1 VSERAAL
8 ARLPAANWPR
18 RLLSSNLGRLAL
30 ITVLVFA
37 AMGAAQPELFFTRAN
52 FSSMAFQFP
61 EFALLALAVMVSM
74 LTGGIDLSVIG
85 LANLSSMLAVL
96 VMRSL
101 APDPH
106 AADTAPAIIVGI
118 AALLATGAIGGL
130 LNGIAIAAV
139 GIPPILATLG
149 TGLIFTG
156 IAVVLSGGAAVLGFP
171 DAISVLGN
179 GSLLGVPVP
188 VLVFVALAA
197 AVAFILNW
205 TRFGLRVYLLGSNAV
220 AARFA
225 GIDNFSVTLR
235 AYLIS
240 GVLAAAA
247 GLIIAVRANSAKA
260 DYGTSYLLLSILIAV
275 LGGIN
280 PYGGFGKVSGLVLAV
295 LLLQFLSS
303 GLNMLQ
309 VSNFAVEITWGAL
322 LLLVM
327 VINTGGLRR
336 LLGRRLAGTS
346 RGGNREKADQPPP
359 GLRLG
364 NAGRVGKSSS

>member
-1 VSERAAL
+1 VSERAAP
-8 ARLPAANWPR
+8 ARIATASWPR
-18 RLLSSNLGRLAL
+18 RLFASNLGRLAL
-30 ITVLVFA
+30 ITGLVFA
-37 AMGAAQPELFFTRAN
+37 GMSAAQPELFFTRAN

-61 EFALLALAVMVSM
+61 EFALLGLAVMVSM

-85 LANLSSMLAVL
+85 LANLCSMLAVL

-101 APDPH
+101 VPDPH
-106 AADTAPAIIVGI
+106 AAGAAPAIAVGVGI
-118 AALLATGAIGGL
+118 LLGAGAVGGL
-130 LNGIAIAAV
+130 VNGLAIAAI

-156 IAVVLSGGAAVLGFP
+156 IAVVLSGGASVLGFP

-179 GSLLGVPVP
+179 GSVFGVPVP
-188 VLVFVALAA
+188 VLIFAALAA
-197 AVAFILNW
+197 AVAFMLNR
-205 TRFGLRVYLLGSNAV
+205 TRFGLRVYLLGTNAL

-225 GIDNFSVTLR
+225 GIDNFRVTIG

-240 GVLAAAA
+240 GLLAAIA

-260 DYGTSYLLLSILIAV
+260 DYGTSYLLLSILISV

-295 LLLQFLSS
+295 LSLQFLSS

-309 VSNFAVEITWGAL
+309 VSNFAVEMTWGAL

-336 LLGRRLAGTS
+336 ALGGRIVRPIERR
-346 RGGNREKADQPPP
+346 KP
-359 GLRLG
+359 
-364 NAGRVGKSSS
+364 

>member
-1 VSERAAL
+1 MSDRAVPT
-8 ARLPAANWPR
+8 RLTAATWPR
-18 RLLSSNLGRLAL
+18 RLLGNNLGRLAL

-37 AMGAAQPELFFTRAN
+37 VMSAAQPALFFTRAN

-61 EFALLALAVMVSM
+61 EFALLGLAVMVSM

-96 VMRSL
+96 VMRRL
-101 APDPH
+101 APDAH
-106 AADTAPAIIVGI
+106 ASDALPAIILGI
-118 AALLATGAIGGL
+118 ATLLATGAFGGL
-130 LNGIAIAAV
+130 LNGLAIAGI

-171 DAISVLGN
+171 DAISALGN
-179 GSLLGVPVP
+179 GALFGVPVP
-188 VLVFVALAA
+188 VLLFSALAA
-197 AVAFILNW
+197 TVAFILNW

-240 GVLAAAA
+240 GLLAAVA

-275 LGGIN
+275 LGGTN
-280 PYGGFGKVSGLVLAV
+280 PYGGFGKVSGVVLAV
-295 LLLQFLSS
+295 LSLQFLSS

-309 VSNFAVEITWGAL
+309 VSNFAVEMTWGAL

-327 VINTGGLRR
+327 VINAGGLSR
-336 LLGRRLAGTS
+336 LFGRRA
-346 RGGNREKADQPPP
+346 QPIE
-359 GLRLG
+359 
-364 NAGRVGKSSS
+364 GRKQ

>member
-1 VSERAAL
+1 MSERAAST
-8 ARLPAANWPR
+8 RIAAASWPR
-18 RLLSSNLGRLAL
+18 RLLSNNLGRLAL
-30 ITVLVFA
+30 ITALVFA
-37 AMGAAQPELFFTRAN
+37 GMSAAEPALFFTRAN

-61 EFALLALAVMVSM
+61 EFALLGLAVMVSM

-85 LANLSSMLAVL
+85 LANLSSMLAVM
-96 VMRSL
+96 VMRWL

-106 AADTAPAIIVGI
+106 APGAASAIALGV
-118 AALLATGAIGGL
+118 AALLGAGALRGL
-130 LNGIAIAAV
+130 LNGFAIAAI

-156 IAVVLSGGAAVLGFP
+156 IAVVLSDGAAVLGFP

-179 GSLLGVPVP
+179 GAPLGVPAP
-188 VLVFVALAA
+188 VLVFAALAA
-197 AVAFILNW
+197 AVAFLLN
-205 TRFGLRVYLLGSNAV
+205 RSFGLRVYLLGANAL

-225 GIDNFSVTLR
+225 GIDNFRITLG

-240 GVLAAAA
+240 GLLAAVA

-260 DYGTSYLLLSILIAV
+260 DYGASYLLLSILISV

-295 LLLQFLSS
+295 LSLQFLSS

-309 VSNFAVEITWGAL
+309 VSNFAVDMTWA
-322 LLLVM
+322 
-327 VINTGGLRR
+327 R
-336 LLGRRLAGTS
+336 S
-346 RGGNREKADQPPP
+346 CCW
-359 GLRLG
+359 
-364 NAGRVGKSSS
+364 

>member
-1 VSERAAL
+1 MSERAAP
-8 ARLPAANWPR
+8 ARMTAAGWQR
-18 RLLSSNLGRLAL
+18 RLLGSNLGRLAL
-30 ITVLVFA
+30 ITALVFA
-37 AMGAAQPELFFTRAN
+37 GMSAAQPELFFSRAN

-61 EFALLALAVMVSM
+61 EFALLGLGVMVSM

-85 LANLSSMLAVL
+85 LANLSSMLAVI
-96 VMRSL
+96 VMRRL
-101 APDPH
+101 APD
-106 AADTAPAIIVGI
+106 AQASGAAPAIAVGI
-118 AALLATGAIGGL
+118 AALLAAGAVGGL
-130 LNGIAIAAV
+130 LNGLAIAAI

-171 DAISVLGN
+171 NAISVIGN
-179 GSLLGVPVP
+179 GAVLGVPAP
-188 VLVFVALAA
+188 VLIFAGLAA
-197 AVAFILNW
+197 AVAFVLNR
-205 TRFGLRVYLLGSNAV
+205 TRFGLRVYLLGTNPL

-225 GIDNFSVTLR
+225 GIDNFRVTVG

-240 GVLAAAA
+240 GLLAAVA

-260 DYGTSYLLLSILIAV
+260 DYGTSYLLLSILISV

-295 LLLQFLSS
+295 LSLQFLSS

-309 VSNFAVEITWGAL
+309 VSNFAVDMTWGAL
-322 LLLVM
+322 LLIVM

-336 LLGRRLAGTS
+336 LLPGRLARHIEGRR
-346 RGGNREKADQPPP
+346 Q
-359 GLRLG
+359 
-364 NAGRVGKSSS
+364 

>member
-1 VSERAAL
+1 MSERAAS
-8 ARLPAANWPR
+8 ARMAAANWPR
-18 RLLSSNLGRLAL
+18 RLLSNNLGRLAL
-30 ITVLVFA
+30 ITALVFA
-37 AMGAAQPELFFTRAN
+37 GMSAAQPALFLTRAN

-61 EFALLALAVMVSM
+61 EFALLGLAVMVSM

-85 LANLSSMLAVL
+85 LANLSSMLAVMA
-96 VMRSL
+96 MRSI

-106 AADTAPAIIVGI
+106 APGAAPAIAVGV
-118 AALLATGAIGGL
+118 AALLGVGALGGL
-130 LNGIAIAAV
+130 LNGLAIAAI

-156 IAVVLSGGAAVLGFP
+156 VAVVLSDGAAVLGFP

-179 GSLLGVPVP
+179 GALLGVPAP
-188 VLVFVALAA
+188 VLVFAALAA
-197 AVAFILNW
+197 AVAFLLNW
-205 TRFGLRVYLLGSNAV
+205 TSFGLRVYLLGTNAL

-225 GIDNFSVTLR
+225 GINNFRITLG

-240 GVLAAAA
+240 GLLAAVA
-247 GLIIAVRANSAKA
+247 GLVIAVRANSAKA
-260 DYGTSYLLLSILIAV
+260 DYGASYLLLSILISV

-280 PYGGFGKVSGLVLAV
+280 PYGGFGKVSGVVLAV
-295 LLLQFLSS
+295 LSLQFLSS

-309 VSNFAVEITWGAL
+309 ISNFAVDMTWGAL

-336 LLGRRLAGTS
+336 LFGARLVRLIERRK
-346 RGGNREKADQPPP
+346 R
-359 GLRLG
+359 
-364 NAGRVGKSSS
+364 

>member
-1 VSERAAL
+1 VPVSAPAASERPTAA
-8 ARLPAANWPR
+8 AGWPR
-18 RLLSSNLGRLAL
+18 RLVGSNLGRLAL
-30 ITVLVFA
+30 ITLLVFA
-37 AMGAAQPELFFTRAN
+37 GMSAAQPDLFFTWAN

-61 EFALLALAVMVSM
+61 EFALLGLAVMVSM

-85 LANLSSMLAVL
+85 LANLSSLLAVL
-96 VMRSL
+96 VMRGL

-106 AADTAPAIIVGI
+106 GPGAGPAVALGA
-118 AALLATGAIGGL
+118 AALLATGALGGMINGLAIGL
-130 LNGIAIAAV
+130 I

-179 GSLLGVPVP
+179 GAVLGIPVP
-188 VLVFVALAA
+188 VLVFAALAV
-197 AVAFILNW
+197 AVAFVLNR
-205 TRFGLRVYLLGSNAV
+205 TKFGLRIYLLGTNPL

-225 GIDNFSVTLR
+225 GIDNFRVTLG
-235 AYLIS
+235 AYAAS
-240 GVLAAAA
+240 GLLASVA

-275 LGGIN
+275 LGGID

-295 LLLQFLSS
+295 LSLQFLSS

-309 VSNFAVEITWGAL
+309 VSNFAVSMTWGAL

-327 VINTGGLRR
+327 VINTGGWRR
-336 LLGRRLAGTS
+336 LLATRRARPGATASGPGRR
-346 RGGNREKADQPPP
+346 
-359 GLRLG
+359 
-364 NAGRVGKSSS
+364 

>member
-1 VSERAAL
+1 MSERAASVP
-8 ARLPAANWPR
+8 APAAAVGWPR
-18 RLLSSNLGRLAL
+18 RLLGSNLGRLAV

-37 AMGAAQPELFFTRAN
+37 GMSAAQPDLFFTWAN

-61 EFALLALAVMVSM
+61 EFALLGLAVMVSM

-96 VMRSL
+96 VMHSL
-101 APDPH
+101 EPDPH
-106 AADTAPAIIVGI
+106 GPGAALAMAVGI
-118 AALLATGAIGGL
+118 VVLLGIGAFGGL
-130 LNGIAIAAV
+130 INGLAIALI

-179 GSLLGVPVP
+179 GTVLGIPVP
-188 VLVFVALAA
+188 VIVFAVLAA
-197 AVAFILNW
+197 LVAFALNR
-205 TRFGLRVYLLGSNAV
+205 TKFGLRIYLLGTNAL

-225 GIDNFSVTLR
+225 GIDNVRVIVASYMT
-235 AYLIS
+235 S
-240 GVLAAAA
+240 GVLASIA

-275 LGGIN
+275 LGGID

-295 LLLQFLSS
+295 LSLQFLSS

-309 VSNFAVEITWGAL
+309 VSNFAVSMTWGAL

-327 VINTGGLRR
+327 VINTGSWRR
-336 LLGRRLAGTS
+336 LLAARPVPRRRSEPGAT
-346 RGGNREKADQPPP
+346 PP
-359 GLRLG
+359 
-364 NAGRVGKSSS
+364 